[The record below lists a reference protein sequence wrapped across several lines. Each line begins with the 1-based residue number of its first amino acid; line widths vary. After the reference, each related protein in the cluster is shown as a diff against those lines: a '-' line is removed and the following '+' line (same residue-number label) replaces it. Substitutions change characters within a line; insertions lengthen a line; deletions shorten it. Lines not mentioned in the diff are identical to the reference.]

1 MDKTGY
7 LKNVPLFSEI
17 PGPDLKRIG
26 RIGTLRRFKQGEEIF
41 AEDTVGDR
49 LYIVLSGRV
58 KIFSS
63 FGKRNKTLAYLER
76 GEFFGEMSLLDR
88 ELRSA
93 SSVALEDCEL
103 LVISKQDFRALI
115 GRYPRISLQIM
126 KTLSLRL
133 RQADREIESLAFGH
147 VLGRVAA
154 ALLELSG
161 KYGEQTPAGMRIKM
175 PLNHRDIAEIAG
187 TGREMVSRILNR
199 FRRLQ
204 CISYGST
211 YLTITNAEKLKEWT
225 N

>member
-7 LKNVPLFSEI
+7 LKKVPLFSEI
-17 PGPDLKRIG
+17 SGPDLRRIEK
-26 RIGTLRRFKQGEEIF
+26 IGTIRRFRPDERIF
-41 AEDTVGDR
+41 AEDTAGDR
-49 LYIVLSGRV
+49 LYVVLSGRV

-63 FGKRNKTLAYLER
+63 FGKRNKTLAYLEK

-93 SSVALEDCEL
+93 SSVALEECEL

-115 GRYPRISLQIM
+115 ERFPRISLQIM
-126 KTLSLRL
+126 KTLSQRL

-154 ALLELSG
+154 ALLELSE
-161 KYGEQTPAGMRIKM
+161 KYGEKTPSGLRIRM
-175 PLNHRDIAEIAG
+175 PLNHRDIADIAG

-204 CISYGST
+204 CISYGPT
-211 YLTITNAEKLKEWT
+211 YLTITNAAKLKEWI